1 MKNRNFQIHRFI
13 CSDDQWGKRWGAEG
27 QYKFDGTP
35 AGFGQATQIEFEVG
49 TYKFT
54 YNSETHVTTYQKISE

>member
-1 MKNRNFQIHRFI
+1 MINGESVGVKVNISLTNT
-13 CSDDQWGKRWGAEG
+13 G
-27 QYKFDGTP
+27 
-35 AGFGQATQIEFEVG
+35 GFGQATQIEFEVG